1 MEYREIKK
9 NFNLIRNILKQNE
22 NLKNKESLDKIEKI
36 INEKLPQ
43 TVKKTAPINF
53 QEIYFDFKYE
63 YEKFKEFIL
72 YEKLIGKNI
81 VALGGGFSSGKSSF
95 LNSIL
100 NKRVLPSDIDP
111 STSVPTYIVN
121 DNEEEI
127 YGINIFESKIDL
139 ELKDLK
145 SISHGFGEILDDD
158 DNIEIEEVKLGHIV
172 NSVFLCTPNQVYNHI
187 AFLDTPGYSKA
198 DTSGYSLK
206 TDEKIARA
214 QLNSSNFI
222 LWFIQADDGTIR
234 EDDIEF
240 LNSINKEIPK
250 LIIVNKADKL
260 VESSVED
267 VKSKVR
273 EVLDSKGIL
282 YVDVVSYSARKSKD
296 YDSDKLNKYLQNWD
310 RQVYESRFARNFKVL
325 FVKCKNY
332 YEELIM
338 EENKRL
344 NRLNT
349 ALTMSD
355 NDIVGECLIS
365 LINEIKRKVAELKE
379 DENKLKNLQDE
390 FFTEIKDI
398 ADKVGIEMPEPSEID
413 LIQDKI
419 KNPIDV
425 VKEYKKKNGIKSN
438 YNLSVAI
445 MDAMI
450 GVNSVI
456 NKQSGGSEYKKELL
470 SMIGDS
476 MVGVNPIIN
485 KQSGG
490 SEYKNELLSMIK
502 ELM

>member
-1 MEYREIKK
+1 MEYKKIKK
-9 NFNLIRNILKQNE
+9 NFSLVRSILRQNE
-22 NLKNKESLDKIEKI
+22 NLKNKEELDKIEKI
-36 INEKLPQ
+36 INEKLQQ

-63 YEKFKEFIL
+63 YEKFKEFML

-95 LNSIL
+95 LNSL
-100 NKRVLPSDIDP
+100 LSKRILPSDIDP
-111 STSVPTYIVN
+111 STSVPTYIVHG
-121 DNEEEI
+121 DKEEI
-127 YGINIFESKIDL
+127 YGVNIFESKIDL

-145 SISHGFGEILDDD
+145 SISHGFGEILDDE
-158 DNIEIEEVKLGHIV
+158 DNVEVEEIKLGHIV
-172 NSVFLCTPNQVYNHI
+172 NSVFLCTENQSYNHL

-240 LNSINKEIPK
+240 LNTINKEIPK
-250 LIIVNKADKL
+250 LIIINKADKL
-260 VESSVED
+260 PESSVED
-267 VKSKVR
+267 VKSKVK
-273 EVLDSKGIL
+273 EVLDLKGIL
-282 YVDVVSYSARKSKD
+282 YVDIVSYSARKSNC
-296 YDSDKLNKYLQNWD
+296 YDSDKLKKYLNEWD
-310 RQVYESRFARNFKVL
+310 NEVYESTFARNFKVL

-355 NDIVGECLIS
+355 NETVTECLIS

-379 DENKLKNLQDE
+379 DEKKLKNLQDE
-390 FFTEIKDI
+390 FFTEIKSI
-398 ADKVGIEMPEPSEID
+398 SDKVGIEMPEPSEID

-425 VKEYKKKNGIKSN
+425 IKEYKKKNGIQEKQNILIKLEGSLLDNVDNIN
-438 YNLSVAI
+438 YL
-445 MDAMI
+445 
-450 GVNSVI
+450 
-456 NKQSGGSEYKKELL
+456 SGGLLYKDTIFKKINNLL
-470 SMIGDS
+470 
-476 MVGVNPIIN
+476 NN
-485 KQSGG
+485 
-490 SEYKNELLSMIK
+490 
-502 ELM
+502 

>member
-1 MEYREIKK
+1 MEYKEIKK
-9 NFNLIRNILKQNE
+9 NFNLVRSILSQNE
-22 NLKNKESLDKIEKI
+22 NLKNKEVLDKVEKI
-36 INEKLPQ
+36 INDKLPE
-43 TVKKTAPINF
+43 TVKRTAPINF

-63 YEKFKEFIL
+63 YEKFKEFML

-95 LNSIL
+95 LNSLL

-111 STSVPTYIVN
+111 STSVPTYIVH
-121 DNEEEI
+121 DDKEEI
-127 YGINIFESKIDL
+127 YGVNIFDSKINL

-145 SISHGFGEILDDD
+145 SISHGFGEILDDEE
-158 DNIEIEEVKLGHIV
+158 NIEVEEIKLGHIV
-172 NSVFLCTPNQVYNHI
+172 NSVFLCTSSQSYHHL

-250 LIIVNKADKL
+250 LIVINKADKL
-260 VESSVED
+260 PESSVED

-273 EVLDSKGIL
+273 EVLDLIGIL
-282 YVDVVSYSARKSKD
+282 YVDIVSYSARKSKG
-296 YDSDKLNKYLQNWD
+296 YDSDKLKAYLQEWD
-310 RQVYESRFARNFKVL
+310 KEIYESTFARNFKVL

-355 NDIVGECLIS
+355 NDIVAECLTS
-365 LINEIKRKVAELKE
+365 LINEIKRKVVELKE
-379 DENKLKNLQDE
+379 DEKKLKILQDE
-390 FFTEIKDI
+390 FFTEIKTI
-398 ADKVGIEMPEPSEID
+398 SDKVGIEMPEPSEID

-425 VKEYKKKNGIKSN
+425 IKEYKKKNGIKSSN
-438 YNLSVAI
+438 NLSITI
-445 MDAMI
+445 MDAM
-450 GVNSVI
+450 VDVKPVI
-456 NKQSGGSEYKKELL
+456 NKQPGGSEYKSELL
-470 SMIGDS
+470 SMMKD
-476 MVGVNPIIN
+476 
-485 KQSGG
+485 
-490 SEYKNELLSMIK
+490 
-502 ELM
+502 LM

>member
-1 MEYREIKK
+1 MKYNEIKK
-9 NFNLIRNILKQNE
+9 SFDLVSNIIRQNE
-22 NLKNKESLDKIEKI
+22 NLKNKEELDKIEKI

-95 LNSIL
+95 LNSL
-100 NKRVLPSDIDP
+100 LYKRVLPSAIDP

-121 DNEEEI
+121 GDEEEI
-127 YGINIFESKIDL
+127 YGVNIFESKIDL

-145 SISHGFGEILDDD
+145 SISHGFGEILDDNE
-158 DNIEIEEVKLGHIV
+158 NIEINEVKLGHIV
-172 NSVFLCTPNQVYNHI
+172 NSIFLCTSSQIYNHL

-198 DTSGYSLK
+198 DTTGYSIK

-234 EDDIEF
+234 EDDIDF
-240 LNSINKEIPK
+240 LNTINKEIPK
-250 LIIVNKADKL
+250 IIIINKADKL
-260 VESSVED
+260 PDSNLED

-273 EVLDSKGIL
+273 EVLDLKGIL
-282 YVDVVSYSARKSKD
+282 YIDIIAYSSRKSKS
-296 YDSDKLNKYLQNWD
+296 YDSDKLKLYLQEWN
-310 RQVYESRFARNFKVL
+310 RYIHESTFAKNFKVL

-344 NRLNT
+344 NRLNI

-355 NDIVGECLIS
+355 NETVTECLMS
-365 LINEIKRKVAELKE
+365 LINEIKRKVTELKD
-379 DENKLKNLQDE
+379 DEKKLKILQDE
-390 FFTEIKDI
+390 FFIEIKRI
-398 ADKVGIEMPEPSEID
+398 SDKVGIEMPEPSEID

-425 VKEYKKKNGIKSN
+425 IKEYKRKNGINDN
-438 YNLSVAI
+438 YNILIKLEENIIQSKVEKNYSLGSLSYKDKVFKSI
-445 MDAMI
+445 
-450 GVNSVI
+450 NNKLNI
-456 NKQSGGSEYKKELL
+456 NKL
-470 SMIGDS
+470 D
-476 MVGVNPIIN
+476 
-485 KQSGG
+485 
-490 SEYKNELLSMIK
+490 
-502 ELM
+502 